1 MNLAGPVIGLG
12 TDLVDIARLERVLDR
27 RPKLAD
33 RLFSVE
39 ELAYAARL
47 RRPGPTLAGRFAVKE
62 AVMKALGVGLGA
74 VDWTDI
80 SVARL
85 PGGRPSLSVGGR
97 AARLAASQGVGAWHV
112 SISHTDTLASA
123 VVVAVG

>member
-1 MNLAGPVIGLG
+1 MNPTGPVIGVG
-12 TDLVDIARLERVLDR
+12 TDLVDIVRLERMLDR

-39 ELAYAARL
+39 ELAYASGL

-97 AARLAASQGVGAWHV
+97 AARLADSRGVGGWHV
-112 SISHTDTLASA
+112 SISHTDTMASA